1 MHCPYW
7 VLLVGLLLGL
17 ADYLM
22 IDDVQGINFK
32 LNISRAL
39 QLVHSVV
46 LDTSAVFP
54 HYCGLPYRRS
64 LRSLVSSYLKVSIK
78 QLLKFLKRNMSN
90 LFNNTIL

>member
-64 LRSLVSSYLKVSIK
+64 LRSLVSSYLKVSTK
-78 QLLKFLKRNMSN
+78 QLLKFLKHNLSN
-90 LFNNTIL
+90 LFINMIL